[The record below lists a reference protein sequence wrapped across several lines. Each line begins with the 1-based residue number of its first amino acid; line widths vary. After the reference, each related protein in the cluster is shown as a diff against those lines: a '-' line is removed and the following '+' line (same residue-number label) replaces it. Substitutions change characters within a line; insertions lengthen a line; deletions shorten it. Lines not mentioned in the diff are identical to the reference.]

1 MIIARMP
8 FSVIH
13 TIVPAVSLIQLIVSG
28 KRRKITISELSSSN
42 LIDKKNAFTMLYR
55 SFINQNN
62 FQAKMCYLPNI
73 NRENATDYF
82 RVHGVQYLD
91 EAKKAGQGTVLLNPH
106 FGPFLLVMP
115 ALGHMGYKLN
125 QVVLQGEPI
134 IGRRKGLDRLIYEA
148 KFDAIDRNLPADFIN
163 AANNKLSI
171 RNVLTALSK
180 NEIVLFASTGRGG
193 KSWHEVNFLGRRAT
207 FNLMPF
213 KVALKAGA
221 ALIPVFVIDSKP
233 IAKVIIEKPLEVKG
247 GETPEQILEKYIS
260 VLSLFVK
267 RYPEHFAFYLYDM
280 HVQAWWDDHPFFSDY
295 PVKIRQRKAEG
306 KHVG

>member
-13 TIVPAVSLIQLIVSG
+13 TIVPAVSLLQLFASG

-42 LIDKKNAFTMLYR
+42 LIDKKKAFTILYR

-163 AANNKLSI
+163 AANNKLAI
-171 RNVLTALSK
+171 RNVLTSLSK

-193 KSWHEVNFLGRRAT
+193 KSWHEVDFLGRRAT

-213 KVALKAGA
+213 KVALKAGS

-233 IAKVIIEKPLEVKG
+233 IAKVIIEKPLEVKE
-247 GETPEQILEKYIS
+247 GEAPEEMLEKYIS

-267 RYPEHFAFYLYDM
+267 RCPEHFAFYLYDM

-306 KHVG
+306 KHVQ